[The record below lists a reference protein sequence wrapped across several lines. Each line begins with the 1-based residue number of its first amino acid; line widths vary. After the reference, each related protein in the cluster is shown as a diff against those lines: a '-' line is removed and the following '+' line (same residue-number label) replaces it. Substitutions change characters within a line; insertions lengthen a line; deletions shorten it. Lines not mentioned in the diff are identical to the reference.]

1 VAIFSARCRT
11 LLQYRAAALAGI
23 VTQLFWGLIRMMI
36 FTAFY
41 ESASGPMPMDLD
53 AVVTYVWLGQA
64 FLLLIPFRVDGEIAE
79 MIRSGSVGYQMLRPW
94 GLYQHWL
101 ARALADRVMPTLLR
115 CGPILVVATAA
126 GWIKWGHAQAMAAAG
141 AALCGALLLSAAV
154 TMLLN
159 ATMFWTISAEGINSI
174 VTALMFVASGMIVPI
189 PLMPPALRAFAYA
202 LPFHGMIDVPF
213 RLFSGSI
220 PLGQVWGYLGL
231 QLGWTLGLVL
241 VGRLL
246 LGLAVSRLTVQGG

>member
-1 VAIFSARCRT
+1 
-11 LLQYRAAALAGI
+11 
-23 VTQLFWGLIRMMI
+23 MMI

-41 ESASGPMPMDLD
+41 ESAQGPMPMRLEE
-53 AVVTYVWLGQA
+53 VVTYVWLSQA

-79 MIRSGSVGYQMLRPW
+79 TIRSGNVGHQLLRPV
-94 GLYQHWL
+94 GLYGFWM
-101 ARALADRVMPTLLR
+101 ARAVAQRVVPVLLR

-126 GWIKWGHAQAMAAAG
+126 GWIRWTGGMGIAAASVSLL
-141 AALCGALLLSAAV
+141 AAVLLSSAV

-174 VTALMFVASGMIVPI
+174 VTALMFVASGMIIPV

-202 LPFHGMIDVPF
+202 LPFRGLIDIPF

-220 PLGQVWGYLGL
+220 PAGQVWGHLL
-231 QLGWTLGLVL
+231 VQLGWTAGLVL
-241 VGRLL
+241 AGRALL
-246 LGLAVSRLTVQGG
+246 AKAVSRLTVQGG